1 MTTMTQAPAG
11 AEPDAVTL
19 QIPAKIGRAHV

>member
-1 MTTMTQAPAG
+1 MITMMPAPAG

-19 QIPAKIGRAHV
+19 QMCFVKSVFRV